1 MTMHDILEVIN
12 DYINIGTFFRM
23 CNISKDFRRSLLTQE
38 NMAKHLRI
46 VTTRDITKIYKTPDA
61 IGSCIKIIKKNMTT
75 RCRDC
80 GKPTRKNTLSST
92 SLRKISVCSLCK
104 SVNNYDYVPYFGM
117 ITKKQVKYY
126 LSLQP
131 GFRPATFRKVLSN
144 LCKVACDRNKAHLY
158 YFYQVKNLL

>member
-1 MTMHDILEVIN
+1 MAMHDILEVIN

-23 CNISKDFRRSLLTQE
+23 CNISKDFRRSLLTKE
-38 NMAKHLRI
+38 NMLKHLKV
-46 VTTRDITKIYKTPDA
+46 VTTRDISKLYKTPDA
-61 IGSCIKIIKKNMTT
+61 IGSCLKIIKKNMTT

-80 GKPTRKNTLSST
+80 GKLTRKNTLT
-92 SLRKISVCSLCK
+92 SLRKKISVCSSCR
-104 SVNNYDYVPYFGM
+104 SVNNYDSVPYFGM

-131 GFRPATFRKVLSN
+131 GFRPTFGKVLLN
-144 LCKVACDRNKAHLY
+144 LCQVACGRNKAHLY